1 MRLPQSTGAHPSDP
15 IRIKAANGGERGRV
29 GGRGAD
35 RTAGRRGR
43 GWAVAVEDVREAPSA
58 GRRPDTLCAVYGY
71 DQNGMAGAAPPMGG
85 APMGGAAM
93 GGAPMGASYPE
104 PSPPSLADAVRAF
117 TTGSMSA
124 EDFQAV
130 FATSKV
136 YCPRGDNPGFLALHE
151 TQQPVIPMFS
161 SLKQLRRYAG
171 KESKYFVITGAEVL
185 DLLPTGYGF
194 VLDME
199 GEHRMVF
206 DAKAVEQM
214 VEFTMRRMYG

>member
-1 MRLPQSTGAHPSDP
+1 M
-15 IRIKAANGGERGRV
+15 
-29 GGRGAD
+29 
-35 RTAGRRGR
+35 
-43 GWAVAVEDVREAPSA
+43 
-58 GRRPDTLCAVYGY
+58 YGY
-71 DQNGMAGAAPPMGG
+71 EQSVNPGPGGAAPGGASMPGSMGG
-85 APMGGAAM
+85 PMDGGYQDPAPA
-93 GGAPMGASYPE
+93 YPE

-124 EDFQAV
+124 EDFQAI

-136 YCPRGDNPGFLALHE
+136 YCPRGDNPGFLALHD

-161 SLKQLRRYAG
+161 SLKELRRYAG

-194 VLDME
+194 VIDID
-199 GEHRMVF
+199 GQHRMVF

-214 VEFTMRRMYG
+214 VDFTMRRMYG

>member
-1 MRLPQSTGAHPSDP
+1 MMLP
-15 IRIKAANGGERGRV
+15 V
-29 GGRGAD
+29 GNKKQPLMAQMWP
-35 RTAGRRGR
+35 T
-43 GWAVAVEDVREAPSA
+43 
-58 GRRPDTLCAVYGY
+58 TLWGMYGY
-71 DQNGMAGAAPPMGG
+71 QNAGAQQSYASEQMPGQQMPGGQMPGGYGQQPPL
-85 APMGGAAM
+85 
-93 GGAPMGASYPE
+93 YPE

-124 EDFQAV
+124 EDFQQI

-136 YCPRGDNPGFLALHE
+136 YCPRGDNPGFLALHN
-151 TQQPVIPMFS
+151 TQQPVIPMFT
-161 SLKQLRRYAG
+161 SLKELRRYAG
-171 KESKYFVITGAEVL
+171 KESKYFVITGAEVI

-214 VEFTMRRMYG
+214 VEFAMRRMYG

>member
-1 MRLPQSTGAHPSDP
+1 MMLPVGNKKQPLIRLICDS
-15 IRIKAANGGERGRV
+15 V
-29 GGRGAD
+29 LL
-35 RTAGRRGR
+35 RRM
-43 GWAVAVEDVREAPSA
+43 
-58 GRRPDTLCAVYGY
+58 YGY
-71 DQNGMAGAAPPMGG
+71 DQNAGAQQQYAPPQHAAAAAAAPGG
-85 APMGGAAM
+85 YGQQQPL
-93 GGAPMGASYPE
+93 YPE

-124 EDFQAV
+124 EDFQQV

-136 YCPRGDNPGFLALHE
+136 YCPRGDNPGFLALHN
-151 TQQPVIPMFS
+151 TQQPVIPMFT
-161 SLKQLRRYAG
+161 SLKELRRYAG
-171 KESKYFVITGAEVL
+171 KESKYFVITGAEVI

-214 VEFTMRRMYG
+214 VEFAMRRMYG